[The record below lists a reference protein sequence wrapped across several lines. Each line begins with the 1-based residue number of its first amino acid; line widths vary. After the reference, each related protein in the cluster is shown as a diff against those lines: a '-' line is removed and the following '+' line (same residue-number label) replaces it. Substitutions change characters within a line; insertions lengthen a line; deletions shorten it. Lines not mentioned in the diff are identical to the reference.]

1 MVRKGWRKKKVGK
14 GLGWKGHVR
23 GEKERLC

>member
-14 GLGWKGHVR
+14 GLGWKGHVM
-23 GEKERLC
+23 GEKERLG